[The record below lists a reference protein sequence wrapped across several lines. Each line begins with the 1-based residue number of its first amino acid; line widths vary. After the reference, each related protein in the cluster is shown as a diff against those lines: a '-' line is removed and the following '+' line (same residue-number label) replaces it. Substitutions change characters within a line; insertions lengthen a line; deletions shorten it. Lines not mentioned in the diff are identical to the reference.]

1 MVCFKKIIIFFSF
14 FISGIIFSFDIPYS
28 HLEYTEIIDSLSYKN
43 IIDISTED
51 SSICLN
57 FSCPGKKYTVIC
69 NEDLMTTY
77 SFLKNTE
84 KDSFYEIALE
94 NYTIHITSYQNGYE
108 NHYEYLWDGN
118 TPWIQA
124 IELSMVNFIKSDS
137 TSMRFWLINPSDGKK
152 MDMIAIKEG
161 IYQLDVLGKKEN
173 CTKVK
178 VTLDSF
184 LSIFWSVSYWFR
196 NADGLFVRYEGLKGG
211 PASPKKHISI
221 LNYN

>member
-69 NEDLMTTY
+69 NEGLMTTY

-124 IELSMVNFIKSDS
+124 IELSMINFIKSDS
-137 TSMRFWLINPSDGKK
+137 SSMKFWLINPSDGKK

-161 IYQLDVLGKKEN
+161 TYQLDVLGKKEK
-173 CTKVK
+173 CTKVR

-184 LSIFWSVSYWFR
+184 LSIFWSVNYWFR
-196 NADGLFVRYEGLKGG
+196 NTDGLFVRYEGLKGG
-211 PASPKKHISI
+211 PASPKKQIFI
-221 LNYN
+221 LTYN